1 MFKFFKD
8 KLKGA
13 VEKFSKSVDEEGED
27 IETTEEEVIDESPKI
42 FDKEP
47 IVEKEIHE
55 PVELPK
61 DDAPKEESIPQAPL
75 AEEKI
80 EDPVVEKEPEQI
92 TKEEE
97 IKEPTTE
104 VTEPIIEEPKEE
116 EILEPITET
125 AKEVITEET
134 VAEIKEEESITIT
147 KEPAEEEEPI
157 ETMLL
162 DKEEE
167 LPSAQSIIEEIKLE
181 DADSDDAHE
190 VKLEEVKSAPV
201 EKVVETPKVPEPKE
215 VEEEKGFFGKLLAK
229 KINDDKFE
237 ALFFELEIILLEN
250 NVSVE
255 VIDKIK
261 ADMKEEI
268 VGKPLKRSKILD
280 IIQDTL
286 AKSIKEVLTID
297 HIPFDKL
304 IESKTPYV
312 VCLLGINGSGKTT
325 SIAKLASRLKDQ
337 GKTVVLAA
345 ADTFRAA
352 AIDQLQEHA
361 DNLGLKLIKHD
372 YGSDP
377 AAVAFDAIEHA
388 RAKNVD
394 VVLIDTAGR
403 IHSNTN
409 LMNEMKKIIKVSN
422 PDLKIFVGESITG
435 NDCVVQAN
443 AFNEAVGIGGIIL
456 SKVDIDEKG
465 GAAISVSYVTK
476 APIFYIGTGQEYK
489 DLEVFNP
496 AKVLESLGL
505 Q

>member
-27 IETTEEEVIDESPKI
+27 IETTEDEVVDTKI
-42 FDKEP
+42 FDKEHEQ
-47 IVEKEIHE
+47 EKETIE
-55 PVELPK
+55 PVELPV
-61 DDAPKEESIPQAPL
+61 DDAPKEEESVPEPIEEVKEEPVLDKTTQEKEEV
-75 AEEKI
+75 AEEQLTEETSEEII
-80 EDPVVEKEPEQI
+80 EPVKEITTEKTSSKEVAKEKKEEANPETTAEHTVEEKEED
-92 TKEEE
+92 EEPSE
-97 IKEPTTE
+97 TFLLDNETE
-104 VTEPIIEEPKEE
+104 ETQSAQSILEEVALEEAEEDDKHEVKLAPIEEPKKP
-116 EILEPITET
+116 EPI
-125 AKEVITEET
+125 
-134 VAEIKEEESITIT
+134 AEK
-147 KEPAEEEEPI
+147 
-157 ETMLL
+157 
-162 DKEEE
+162 
-167 LPSAQSIIEEIKLE
+167 
-181 DADSDDAHE
+181 
-190 VKLEEVKSAPV
+190 
-201 EKVVETPKVPEPKE
+201 PKAPEPKE
-215 VEEEKGFFGKLLAK
+215 EIKEEKGFFGKLLAK
-229 KINDDKFE
+229 KIDDDKFE
-237 ALFFELEIILLEN
+237 ALFFELEVILLEN
-250 NVSVE
+250 NVSVQ

-280 IIQDTL
+280 IIQETL
-286 AKSIKEVLTID
+286 GKSIKEVLTID
-297 HIPFDKL
+297 HTPFDQL
-304 IESKTPYV
+304 IETKQPYV

-361 DNLGLKLIKHD
+361 NNLGLKLIKHD

-388 RAKNVD
+388 KAKKID

-435 NDCVVQAN
+435 NDCVMQAN

-456 SKVDIDEKG
+456 SKADIDEKG

-476 APIFYIGTGQEYK
+476 SPIFYIGTGQEYE
-489 DLEVFNP
+489 DLEVFDPN
-496 AKVLESLGL
+496 KVLKTLGL
-505 Q
+505 